1 MAFSALLFEMKE
13 HDLSLS
19 SVGAVALS
27 LLSGVI
33 LVAPGTVSAKPTKNG
48 NDLDRQG
55 RDRISN
61 NDIQTS
67 TAADGTTDEEAKSGT
82 ETGTE

>member
-1 MAFSALLFEMKE
+1 MMKD

-33 LVAPGTVSAKPTKNG
+33 LIAPGTVSAEPVKDDPK
-48 NDLDRQG
+48 LDKQPNSQSSPEDSVQAG
-55 RDRISN
+55 K
-61 NDIQTS
+61 
-67 TAADGTTDEEAKSGT
+67 GKE
-82 ETGTE
+82 